1 MIKRI
6 FFILLTLFIS
16 VSPLIGKP
24 QDEDVLKG
32 RNIKPAKMM
41 GRKYHYDNDNSIYI
55 GKFNGIQSYIGFIKP
70 QNKPNKTFVGY
81 FKPINSDN
89 IINAYNGL
97 LNTFKDNKNFV
108 QTNDARWISSYTDI
122 DFNCH
127 ILNER
132 YIAEF
137 KYVDE
142 DVHSIDEIK
151 EMPDIEWL
159 AYNIYIGI
167 PKEDRGNVWFEI
179 IYSYPGYIIGI
190 NYQHTKRKF

>member
-1 MIKRI
+1 MIKKI
-6 FFILLTLFIS
+6 FFILLTLLVTIFPIF
-16 VSPLIGKP
+16 GKT
-24 QDEDVLKG
+24 QDVDILKS
-32 RNIKPAKMM
+32 RNIKSATMNGK
-41 GRKYHYDNDNSIYI
+41 KYHYDIENSIYI
-55 GKFNGIQSYIGFIKP
+55 GKFNGVQSYIAFIKP

-81 FKPINSDN
+81 FKPISGDK

-97 LNTFKDNKNFV
+97 LSAFKDNENFI
-108 QTNDARWISSYTDI
+108 QMNDARWISSYTDI

-137 KYVDE
+137 KYIDE
-142 DVHSIDEIK
+142 EVHSIDEIK
-151 EMPDIEWL
+151 EMSDIEWL

-167 PKEDRGNVWFEI
+167 PKEDRGKIWFEI

-190 NYQHTKRKF
+190 NYQHRKKKL

>member
-1 MIKRI
+1 MIKKI
-6 FFILLTLFIS
+6 FFILFTIFIS
-16 VSPLIGKP
+16 VSPLIGKT
-24 QDEDVLKG
+24 QDESILKG

-55 GKFNGIQSYIGFIKP
+55 GKFNGVQSYIAFIKP

-81 FKPINSDN
+81 FNPINGN
-89 IINAYNGL
+89 KIISTYNGL
-97 LNTFKDNKNFV
+97 LNAFKDNKNFV
-108 QTNDARWISSYTDI
+108 QANDARWISSYTDI

-142 DVHSIDEIK
+142 EVHSIEEIK
-151 EMPDIEWL
+151 EMSDIEWL

-167 PKEDRGNVWFEI
+167 PKEDRGNIWFEI

-190 NYQHTKRKF
+190 NYQHTKRKI